1 MSSCPSLAACDRIQG
16 WSRWGPGALAPRMEA
31 SGGPGLG
38 RGPPVPCKSAAE
50 GWWPQG
56 SRDPVEMLRGR
67 GETSYSKCRCR
78 ISEASCENLHG
89 DTLSFQWEVC

>member
-38 RGPPVPCKSAAE
+38 RGPLYRASQLPRVGGHREAE
-50 GWWPQG
+50 ILW
-56 SRDPVEMLRGR
+56 
-67 GETSYSKCRCR
+67 KC
-78 ISEASCENLHG
+78 
-89 DTLSFQWEVC
+89 